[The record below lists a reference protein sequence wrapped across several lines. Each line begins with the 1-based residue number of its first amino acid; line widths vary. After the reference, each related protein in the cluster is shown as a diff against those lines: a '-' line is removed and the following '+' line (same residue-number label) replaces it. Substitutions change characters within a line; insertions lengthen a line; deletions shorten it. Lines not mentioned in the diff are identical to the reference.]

1 MTPFAPKT
9 ITEEFCFSAI
19 LVGRGS
25 RDRKTFAFSRDCVHC
40 MCIYVCAQI
49 ARRIWGGGFKIERI
63 YRILTIYDRKTMLKL
78 ARPFATL
85 QHPSSFTAAVIFQK
99 KKRKSLRAAKG
110 SDVVCVYGFE
120 NKENCQPFSLRLA
133 IVAFSNDTTASPPS
147 WGGGL
152 EVISKG

>member
-1 MTPFAPKT
+1 
-9 ITEEFCFSAI
+9 
-19 LVGRGS
+19 
-25 RDRKTFAFSRDCVHC
+25 
-40 MCIYVCAQI
+40 
-49 ARRIWGGGFKIERI
+49 
-63 YRILTIYDRKTMLKL
+63 MLKL

-147 WGGGL
+147 LEIVITFDDFHSNGNALQGARDYGGWCL
-152 EVISKG
+152 CAV